1 MTEPS
6 ITIALLTFN
15 RPDLLKQAINSCA
28 HQSVRPTEI
37 LVIDDGSG
45 AETRSL
51 VEQLQQSSPHL
62 RYVWQ
67 ENAGR
72 PTARNRAFAECKTS
86 HLMWLDDDD
95 ILLPTAVESH
105 LRCLKRHP
113 DADVVYGNLMLCDRK
128 MDPVRRLPKFK
139 LDGPDI
145 LYQFFLRD
153 PVPNPSTVISVS
165 CFQKAGP
172 YQLRF
177 KRAQDYDFYARAA
190 SLKCRFVHNDNTVCL
205 YRSHAD
211 NSATPE
217 KIKKVAH
224 YDAWVVQ
231 DMISRHLIEEI
242 FSHYPWEQ
250 QPQLSLFRACVEIA
264 QRLCMSGAFR
274 EACEVLEQVQLAEFD
289 EVTKALLAVIQRG
302 SNDGIDGLLSLR
314 THPLYLTPIV
324 EQMLNAMVEFLGTE
338 AQKDSFRAT
347 ILRHRLNT
355 QKIEAIYPA
364 LPWQADRGRAMAH
377 AVVDLCSKF
386 ISFGDFGSAVA
397 TLEQFVAGDSQ
408 PIVRFIEEVLVGFQR
423 GGLGA
428 VVALDQNPMYQHPVI
443 QAIVNALRYRT
454 HRLKETQALGN

>member
-1 MTEPS
+1 MAEPS

-15 RPDLLKQAINSCA
+15 RPDLLAQAINSCA
-28 HQSVRPTEI
+28 HQSSVPDEI
-37 LVIDDGSG
+37 LVIDDGSTS
-45 AETRSL
+45 ETRSL
-51 VEQLQQSSPHL
+51 VEQLQQQYPSI

-67 ENAGR
+67 ENSGR
-72 PTARNRAFAECKTS
+72 PTARNRAFTECRTS

-105 LRCLKRHP
+105 RRCLRRHP
-113 DADVVYGNLMLCDRK
+113 DADVVYGNLMLCDGS
-128 MDPVRRLPKFK
+128 MNPVRRLPKFK
-139 LDGPDI
+139 LDGPDL

-153 PVPNPSTVISVS
+153 PVPNPSTVISME
-165 CFQKAGP
+165 CFRKTGP

-190 SLKCRFVHNDNTVCL
+190 SLKCKFVHNDNTVCL

-231 DMISRHLIEEI
+231 DIISRHLIEEI
-242 FSHYPWEQ
+242 FIQYPWDQ
-250 QPQLSLFRACVEIA
+250 QPELSLFRACVEIA

-274 EACEVLEQVQLAEFD
+274 EAMEILEQIQLSEFD
-289 EVTKALLAVIQRG
+289 EVTRTLLEVITRG

-314 THPLYLTPIV
+314 SHPLYLSPIV

-347 ILRHRLNT
+347 ILRHRINT
-355 QKIEAIYPA
+355 QKVEAIYPA

-386 ISFGDFGSAVA
+386 ISYGDFGSAVA

-408 PIVRFIEEVLVGFQR
+408 PIVRFIEDILVAFQR
-423 GGLGA
+423 NGIGA
-428 VVALDQNPMYQHPVI
+428 VFALDQNPMFQHAVI
-443 QAIVNALRYRT
+443 QAIVNALRFRT
-454 HRLKETQALGN
+454 HRLRELQALSH